1 MYGYAEVAANQS
13 ASLAKRRDILFVAGF
28 AHPPNV
34 DAATWLVQQILPLV
48 QQRHPQVHLHL
59 VGSNPAA
66 AVTALAS
73 AQVHVTGYVSDA
85 ELAGYY
91 ARCRVATA
99 PLRFGGG
106 MKGKVLESMCN
117 GLPMVT
123 TGVGVQGLAKADFLP
138 HADSAEA
145 LADAICKLLDDD
157 AHWCAISHAS
167 TAFIDAEYS
176 KAALWRV
183 LDAQLA
189 KASGRTARAA

>member
-1 MYGYAEVAANQS
+1 
-13 ASLAKRRDILFVAGF
+13 
-28 AHPPNV
+28 
-34 DAATWLVQQILPLV
+34 
-48 QQRHPQVHLHL
+48 
-59 VGSNPAA
+59 
-66 AVTALAS
+66 
-73 AQVHVTGYVSDA
+73 
-85 ELAGYY
+85 
-91 ARCRVATA
+91 
-99 PLRFGGG
+99 
-106 MKGKVLESMCN
+106 
-117 GLPMVT
+117 MVT

-138 HADSAEA
+138 HADSPEA